1 MPIKSYANSQVRLS
15 FHSQREI
22 ENLVFANS
30 LQKKKNNL
38 YWLKTDTRNTSTLKN
53 EPDVANTSNSKTT
66 TTLQHVL
73 SP

>member
-38 YWLKTDTRNTSTLKN
+38 Y
-53 EPDVANTSNSKTT
+53 
-66 TTLQHVL
+66 
-73 SP
+73 